1 MAVAKTLLRRTR
13 RTYRVGVPPIVL
25 LLLPERLVL
34 RDGLLVGRVGM
45 LGQQV
50 LELSELELE
59 VRFGVTVQE
68 VEETTLTLP
77 PPGESSGKRARFAGF
92 IGGPWARSDVSSA
105 AGAEPEF
112 WRFGSGAAAS

>member
-1 MAVAKTLLRRTR
+1 
-13 RTYRVGVPPIVL
+13 
-25 LLLPERLVL
+25 
-34 RDGLLVGRVGM
+34 M

-77 PPGESSGKRARFAGF
+77 PSGGSAGKRARFAGF
-92 IGGPWARSDVSSA
+92 IGPWARSDVPSA
-105 AGAEPEF
+105 AGAGPDL
-112 WRFGSGAAAS
+112 WRFGSGAAT